1 MPAHFW
7 SESALAQAHRPLA
20 SADAGTFA
28 AMFDEHAR
36 HVFDYCKAIL
46 SDEAEA
52 AGATEATFITAS
64 SLIRWLRDHNRLRP
78 WLFALARNE
87 CTSSSPGRAE
97 LAACPE
103 LPSRS
108 DQPGLRHGPPAGY
121 MSEPDTDALRL
132 AAVEARIRMMEQ
144 GQAARSLVQDP
155 EREARVLVYRHG
167 ISARELPAILR
178 IPAKQ
183 AKTLLAE
190 ALAGTRTAQ
199 HAADKMRIGMI
210 RRQRP
215 ASISDDPDDAADRAA
230 LALPLAVLPR
240 DVWRRAARVA
250 IDPEL
255 WECRDSVVECA
266 GPLGFDGF
274 PADRAA
280 ALAKARARLRLVA
293 VVTVP
298 VVAAVG
304 AIVYVGHSPAP
315 PSGNR
320 PASETLHA
328 GGTGLGSSASASPTA
343 SSHGPVKAKHPGN
356 QGHVTVPVPPLPTAP
371 AASKSSTP
379 KPKPSSTPTDE
390 LDPDRSTSTPP
401 STSTSTPPPSPSRQP
416 EPEPDLLSPRAVTP
430 AVTVRHAR
438 ARSGAD
444 RGVTSGAARAVGH
457 AGYLRYY

>member
-1 MPAHFW
+1 
-7 SESALAQAHRPLA
+7 
-20 SADAGTFA
+20 
-28 AMFDEHAR
+28 
-36 HVFDYCKAIL
+36 
-46 SDEAEA
+46 
-52 AGATEATFITAS
+52 
-64 SLIRWLRDHNRLRP
+64 
-78 WLFALARNE
+78 
-87 CTSSSPGRAE
+87 
-97 LAACPE
+97 
-103 LPSRS
+103 
-108 DQPGLRHGPPAGY
+108 
-121 MSEPDTDALRL
+121 
-132 AAVEARIRMMEQ
+132 MMEQ
-144 GQAARSLVQDP
+144 GQAAWSLVQDP

-215 ASISDDPDDAADRAA
+215 ASISDDPDDGADRAA

-266 GPLGFDGF
+266 GQLGFDGF

-356 QGHVTVPVPPLPTAP
+356 QGTSPCPWHHYRPDRPPRSP
-371 AASKSSTP
+371 A
-379 KPKPSSTPTDE
+379 KPKP
-390 LDPDRSTSTPP
+390 
-401 STSTSTPPPSPSRQP
+401 
-416 EPEPDLLSPRAVTP
+416 
-430 AVTVRHAR
+430 
-438 ARSGAD
+438 
-444 RGVTSGAARAVGH
+444 
-457 AGYLRYY
+457 